1 MINTYGINV
10 VISSCSSERDVG
22 LFGKNRDLI
31 RTEMM
36 IYQLSLK
43 CLLSKIQ
50 ANCGLNGV
58 VTDLV

>member
-1 MINTYGINV
+1 M
-10 VISSCSSERDVG
+10 G

-31 RTEMM
+31 RTEIM